1 MPVVRIK
8 TETEVPQGWRYVV
21 EIQHAQGETTT
32 HRLRL
37 AWVDHNFWTGERA
50 VPPSRVAQAVVEYLL
65 AARPDDDL
73 PDRFDAAMARRWAPS
88 IDRELALRL

>member
-1 MPVVRIK
+1 VPVVRVK

-21 EIQHAQGETTT
+21 EIEHARGGTTT

-37 AWVDHNFWTGERA
+37 AWVDHHFWSGERP

-73 PDRFDAAMARRWAPS
+73 PDRFDAAMARRWAPA
-88 IDRELALRL
+88 IDRELPNSL